1 MLDGFVKAAALSIE
15 SSAAQPDKNKAAM
28 IEAID
33 RAAKEGAKIITLPEL
48 CVCGATAGD
57 ALKQELLLAACTRVI
72 REIADHSADV
82 DALIIF
88 GAPVKAAGRLYN
100 AAVIVNAGEVIG
112 IVPKYE
118 LSLDEQRYF
127 SAAPEDLLLL
137 DMDAE
142 GEEEDAVPVSADL
155 LVRFASRPDLALG
168 VFFDE
173 DWDSA
178 ACLHDAGAS
187 LLINLCA
194 KPAIAGS
201 CESNMILLQAASAN
215 NSCVIVRAA
224 AGPGESVTD
233 MVLDGQNMIAA
244 NGGLL
249 AVSPLLQGEDA
260 VAVFD
265 LEPFI
270 PAVNEQD
277 MPEDEISVDFY
288 LDDPVTNI
296 EGAVTKQPF
305 LPADPVQKENILRD
319 ILNIQSTALARRM
332 RKIWAKSAVIGI
344 SGGLDSTLA
353 LICAV
358 ESFKKEGWDR
368 KNILAVTM
376 PCFGTTSR
384 TYENACAMAVN
395 FGVTLREISIKDAV
409 SGHLKD
415 IGHDPEI
422 HNAAYEN
429 AQARERTQVLMD
441 LANDAGGIVVGT
453 GDLSELA
460 LGWATY
466 NGDHMS
472 MYGVNAGI
480 PKTLIRELVT
490 WYAGSLEDGAL
501 KTALLDVVD
510 TPVSPELLPAKD
522 GQIAQK
528 TEDLVGPYE
537 LHDFF
542 IYHAVGNGFLPD
554 KILRMAK
561 AAFGASS
568 TEAEIVKWLRNF
580 YDRFFKQQFKRSCMP
595 DGPQVGPI
603 SLSPRGSLKLPSDT
617 NGSLWTE
624 YIDKIMRN

>member
-15 SSAAQPDKNKAAM
+15 SSAAQPDKNKKAM

-33 RAAKEGAKIITLPEL
+33 KAAREGAKIIALPEL
-48 CVCGATAGD
+48 CVTGATAGD
-57 ALKQELLLAACTRVI
+57 AFRQRLLIDAAARVI
-72 REIADHSADV
+72 GEIAEHSADV

-88 GAPVKAAGRLYN
+88 GAPVMAAGRLYN
-100 AAVIVNAGEVIG
+100 AAVAVNAGEVIG
-112 IVPKYE
+112 IVPKYA
-118 LSLDEQRYF
+118 LSEEEERWF
-127 SAAPEDLLLL
+127 VPAPEKMFGLDDKDLV
-137 DMDAE
+137 
-142 GEEEDAVPVSADL
+142 GEEPAIPVSADL
-155 LVRFASRPDLALG
+155 LFRFEERSDIAVG

-173 DWDSA
+173 DWDGA
-178 ACLHDAGAS
+178 ASLHEAGAS
-187 LLINLCA
+187 LLIDLCA

-201 CESNMILLQAASAN
+201 CGENKTLLKAVSRINGCAIL
-215 NSCVIVRAA
+215 RAA

-233 MVLDGQNMIAA
+233 VVLDGQNMIAA
-244 NGGLL
+244 DGELL
-249 AVSPLLQGEDA
+249 AAAPVLSGESVS
-260 VAVFD
+260 AVFD
-265 LEPFI
+265 LEPLI
-270 PAVNEQD
+270 PQMTETPDAETEYSVN
-277 MPEDEISVDFY
+277 FF
-288 LDDPVTNI
+288 LDDPLVNI
-296 EGAVTKQPF
+296 DDLIPRQPF
-305 LPADPVQKENILRD
+305 LPADKGQKEDMLREILS
-319 ILNIQSTALARRM
+319 IQSTALARRM
-332 RKIWAKSAVIGI
+332 KKIWAKSAVIGI

-358 ESFKKEGWDR
+358 ESFQKMGWD
-368 KNILAVTM
+368 KQNILAVTM

-384 TYENACAMAVN
+384 TYENACAMARR
-395 FGVTLREISIKDAV
+395 FGVTLKEISIKEAV

-415 IGHDPEI
+415 IGHDPEVR
-422 HNAAYEN
+422 NAAYEN

-441 LANDAGGIVVGT
+441 LANDVNGIVVGT

-472 MYGVNAGI
+472 MYGVNGGI
-480 PKTLIRELVT
+480 PKTVIRELVT
-490 WYAGSLEDGAL
+490 WYAGTLEDPAL
-501 KTALLDVVD
+501 KEALLDVVA

-542 IYHAVGNGFLPD
+542 IYHALGNGFMPD

-561 AAFGASS
+561 AAFGTAYP
-568 TEAEIVKWLRNF
+568 EAEIVKWLRSF

-595 DGPQVGPI
+595 DGPKVGPI

-624 YIDKIMRN
+624 YIDNLRN